1 MGQQLSGGINEMP
14 GVRGVGRAGDGAGG
28 APAASP
34 APGRHPGGGG
44 GAAGQGRGMRE
55 GEAEAGRRPRRARPS
70 QPRLRPHP
78 LRIVRPA
85 GSRAAPCAAL
95 RALRAAPAT

>member
-1 MGQQLSGGINEMP
+1 MKGPREGWDCALMGQQLSGGINEMP

-44 GAAGQGRGMRE
+44 AAGQGR
-55 GEAEAGRRPRRARPS
+55 AGGCGRGRPRPAAGPAVPARAN
-70 QPRLRPHP
+70 
-78 LRIVRPA
+78 
-85 GSRAAPCAAL
+85 RACG
-95 RALRAAPAT
+95 RTR